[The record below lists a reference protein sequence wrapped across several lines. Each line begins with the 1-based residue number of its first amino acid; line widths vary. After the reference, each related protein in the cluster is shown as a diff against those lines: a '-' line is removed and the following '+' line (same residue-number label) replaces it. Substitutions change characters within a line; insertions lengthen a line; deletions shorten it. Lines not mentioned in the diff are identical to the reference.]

1 MQKDKKWKLNM
12 QTHKKIKTQL
22 EKSTTELEKS
32 AQDLKFLNEKLD
44 LDIEEELEKEFRWM
58 LDKARKKTYQVEKT
72 IWRAYTEGF
81 KRGMRFKNKVKL

>member
-1 MQKDKKWKLNM
+1 M

-58 LDKARKKTYQVEKT
+58 SDKARKKTHQVEKT
-72 IWRAYTEGF
+72 IWRAYVEGF
-81 KRGMRFKNKVKL
+81 KRGMRFKNKIKL